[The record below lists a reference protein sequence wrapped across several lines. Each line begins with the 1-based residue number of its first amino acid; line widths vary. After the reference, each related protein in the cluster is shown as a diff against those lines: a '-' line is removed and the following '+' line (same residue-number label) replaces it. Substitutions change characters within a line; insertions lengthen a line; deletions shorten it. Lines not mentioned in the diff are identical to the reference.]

1 MAIPVYNLAIGSFSQ
16 CRIITTYA
24 STSWIMPSTAFKE
37 ALGFVLWSIRAK
49 RCCILY
55 LRSSMR
61 FCETIS
67 MIPRIK
73 GKQFNSLARINQSN
87 EKLLV
92 SFTSFTRSVT
102 GESSNIPLYSKQ
114 FLPQDHCLFPQTGCV
129 HIAVA
134 QAPPYEAGVSNSRTK

>member
-1 MAIPVYNLAIGSFSQ
+1 MAIPAYSSAICNSCQ
-16 CRIITTYA
+16 CRTITTYA

-61 FCETIS
+61 FCGTIS
-67 MIPRIK
+67 TIPRIK

-87 EKLLV
+87 EKLSV
-92 SFTSFTRSVT
+92 SFTSSTRSVT
-102 GESSNIPLYSKQ
+102 GETSNIPLCSKQ
-114 FLPQDHCLFPQTGCV
+114 FLPQDHCPFPQIECV

-134 QAPPYEAGVSNSRTK
+134 QAPPYAAGVSNSRTK